1 MSENNNM
8 TEALSKVKTAL
19 RVTTDAF
26 DDEILDLM
34 ESALLDLN
42 IAEVNGEQALITDPL
57 VRLAVI
63 TYCRLHFGEPDDFD
77 RLKQS
82 YDEQKA
88 QLSMSTG
95 YTVWIP
101 ETEDF

>member
-8 TEALSKVKTAL
+8 TEALPIVRKAL
-19 RVTTDAF
+19 RVTTEAF
-26 DDEILDLM
+26 DDLILGLM

-57 VRLAVI
+57 ILQAVI
-63 TYCRLHFGEPDDFD
+63 TYCRMHFGEPDDFD
-77 RLKQS
+77 RLQRS
-82 YDEQKA
+82 YDSQKS
-88 QLSMSTG
+88 QLSMATG

>member
-1 MSENNNM
+1 MSENNMM
-8 TEALSKVKTAL
+8 TEALPKVKKAL

-57 VRLAVI
+57 VRLAVT

-82 YDEQKA
+82 YDEQKS

-101 ETEDF
+101 DAEEF